1 MNSKSTIPNHEDIPL
16 WFEFRYGLCL
26 LEIGNSAE
34 AIRQFQRLTRR
45 NPDNSVYW
53 ECLGLF
59 SKIEPKFDWLSIEA
73 FIDRFENP
81 SKAESYVERGS
92 LNTALKSYQE

>member
-1 MNSKSTIPNHEDIPL
+1 MDLKRPQINFKGTIPNHEDVPL
-16 WFEFRYGLCL
+16 WFEFRYGLSL

-45 NPDNSVYW
+45 NPENSVYW
-53 ECLGLF
+53 ECL
-59 SKIEPKFDWLSIEA
+59 
-73 FIDRFENP
+73 
-81 SKAESYVERGS
+81 AESYVERGS

>member
-59 SKIEPKFDWLSIEA
+59 SKIEPEFDWLTVARIHWLM
-73 FIDRFENP
+73 D
-81 SKAESYVERGS
+81 
-92 LNTALKSYQE
+92 LKTNLKPNRMLKEEV

>member
-16 WFEFRYGLCL
+16 WFEFRFGLCL

-59 SKIEPKFDWLSIEA
+59 SKIEPEFDWLTVTR
-73 FIDRFENP
+73 IDW
-81 SKAESYVERGS
+81 
-92 LNTALKSYQE
+92 LIDLKTNLKPNRMLKEEV

>member
-16 WFEFRYGLCL
+16 WFEFRFGLCL

-59 SKIEPKFDWLSIEA
+59 SKIEPEFDWLTVAHIHWL
-73 FIDRFENP
+73 ID
-81 SKAESYVERGS
+81 
-92 LNTALKSYQE
+92 LKTNLKPNRMLKEEV